1 MVSHHPTIENILH
14 SYRES
19 LGTNFS
25 CYRNHVYRVYNF
37 VATGFTDPQDLEL
50 LAVAA
55 AFHDLG
61 IWTHHTFDYLQP
73 SNKLAEKYA
82 IENHIPADKANTLF
96 LIIDQHH
103 KLSKISTS
111 PLAEAFRVAD
121 LVDLS
126 LGLIRKG
133 VNKKFIQEV
142 KREFPNQ
149 GFHIFLIRIFLKNLF
164 THPMKPLPM
173 YKW

>member
-1 MVSHHPTIENILH
+1 MVTNHSTIENILH
-14 SYRES
+14 SYREY
-19 LGTNFS
+19 LGSNYS

-37 VATGFTDPQDLEL
+37 CSTRFSDTQHLET
-50 LAVAA
+50 LAIAA

-61 IWTHHTFDYLQP
+61 IWTNQTFDYLKP
-73 SNKLAEKYA
+73 SIQLAEKYVT
-82 IENHIPADKANTLF
+82 ENQITADCAASIF

-103 KLSKISTS
+103 KVSKISAS

-133 VNKKFIQEV
+133 VNKKFIREV
-142 KREFPNQ
+142 KREFPNE
-149 GFHIFLIRIFLKNLF
+149 GFHIFLIRLFFKNLF
-164 THPMKPLPM
+164 THPLKPLPM